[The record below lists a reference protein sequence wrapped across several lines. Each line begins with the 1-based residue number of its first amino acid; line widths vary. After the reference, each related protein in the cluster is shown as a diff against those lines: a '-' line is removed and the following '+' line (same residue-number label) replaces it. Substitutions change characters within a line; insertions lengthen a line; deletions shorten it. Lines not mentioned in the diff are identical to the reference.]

1 LSRESLAWVQRTA
14 GAAPVRESL
23 ALAEP
28 RDDEIVVRLVA
39 TGICHTDLL
48 APQFIAA
55 PAVFGHEGAGIVEF
69 TGRNVTKVRPG
80 DPVAMTFGSCG
91 VCRACCEAEPAYC
104 ADFAQIQYGGS
115 RRDGSAIL
123 SDAAGPVRGAFFA
136 QSSFATRALVNERSI
151 VRLPPEFPLE
161 LAAPLGCGVQTGAG
175 AVLNALAARA
185 GDDLAVFGAGSVGL
199 SAVMAARIAGCA
211 RIIAVDI
218 NPARLALALQL
229 GATHVFDA
237 RDDDI
242 VARIRALT
250 GDGVR
255 YSLETAG
262 VEASFRAAFDCLAKR
277 GTCGVVAVPNLGKPF
292 PFAAGGLL
300 HGRRLVGIIEGSS
313 VPDVFIPQLV
323 RHHLAGRLP
332 FDRMVSWY
340 EFDALPKALAD
351 AAAGSV
357 VKAIV
362 RMPPAQA

>member
-1 LSRESLAWVQRTA
+1 MSRESLAWVQRTA
-14 GAAPVRESL
+14 GADPVREALQL
-23 ALAEP
+23 ADP

-48 APQFIAA
+48 APQFIAP
-55 PAVFGHEGAGIVEF
+55 PAVFGHEGCGLVEAI
-69 TGRNVTKVRPG
+69 GRGVTKVRVG
-80 DPVAMTFGSCG
+80 DPVALTFGSCG
-91 VCRACCEAEPAYC
+91 ACRACLEAEPAYC
-104 ADFAQIQYGGS
+104 ADFAQIQYGGA

-123 SDAAGPVRGAFFA
+123 SDASGPVRGAFFA
-136 QSSFATRALVNERSI
+136 QSSFATRALVTERSV
-151 VRLPPEFPLE
+151 VRLPADFPLE

-199 SAVMAARIAGCA
+199 SAVMAAKIAGCA

-218 NPARLALALQL
+218 NPARLELALEL

-237 RDDDI
+237 REDD
-242 VARIRALT
+242 VAARIRALT

-262 VEASFRAAFDCLAKR
+262 AETSFRAAIDCLAKR
-277 GTCGVVAVPNLGKPF
+277 GTCGLVAVPNLGKPLS
-292 PFAAGGLL
+292 FAPAPLL

-313 VPDVFIPQLV
+313 VPDVFIPQLI

-340 EFDALPKALAD
+340 DFDALPAALAD
-351 AAAGSV
+351 ATAGRAI
-357 VKAIV
+357 KPIV
-362 RMPPAQA
+362 RMPAA